1 VKRADSQ
8 KAKKPEDISQEDW
21 DAVDFP
27 PLSEEQ
33 LAGMRPAR
41 EVFPDIGAFPKP
53 RHRGPQKA
61 PTKLQATVR
70 FDRDVIEYF
79 RGTGRGWQTRMNETL
94 RREVERQKR
103 RAKS

>member
-1 VKRADSQ
+1 MSVR
-8 KAKKPEDISQEDW
+8 KKPADISQKDW
-21 DAVDFP
+21 DELDIPELTDEDF
-27 PLSEEQ
+27 
-33 LAGMRPAR
+33 ARMRPAY
-41 EVFPDIGAFPKP
+41 EVLPDFKFPKP
-53 RHRGPQKA
+53 RQRGPQKA
-61 PTKLQATVR
+61 ATKLQATVR

>member
-1 VKRADSQ
+1 MKSADTQ
-8 KAKKPEDISQEDW
+8 KTRKPAHISQEDW

-27 PLSEEQ
+27 PLTEEQ

-41 EVFPDIGAFPKP
+41 QVFSDIDDFPKP

-79 RGTGRGWQTRMNETL
+79 RGTGPGWQTRMNETL

>member
-1 VKRADSQ
+1 MRS
-8 KAKKPEDISQEDW
+8 I
-21 DAVDFP
+21 FR
-27 PLSEEQ
+27 PLTEEQ
-33 LAGMRPAR
+33 LARMRPAR
-41 EVFPDIGAFPKP
+41 EVFPDIDAFPKP
-53 RHRGPQKA
+53 RRRGPQKA

-94 RREVERQKR
+94 RRAVEREKR

>member
-1 VKRADSQ
+1 MQ
-8 KAKKPEDISQEDW
+8 KARRPADIPQEDW

-27 PLSEEQ
+27 PLTEEQ

-41 EVFPDIGAFPKP
+41 EVFPDIDAFPKP
-53 RHRGPQKA
+53 SHRGPQKA
-61 PTKLQATVR
+61 PTKLQATIR

-79 RGTGRGWQTRMNETL
+79 RATGRGWQTRMNEML
-94 RREVERQKR
+94 RRGMEREKR

>member
-1 VKRADSQ
+1 MK
-8 KAKKPEDISQEDW
+8 KKKPDHISQEDW
-21 DAVDFP
+21 DAVDVP
-27 PLSEEQ
+27 EWTEEMFRR
-33 LAGMRPAR
+33 AKPAR
-41 EVFPDIGAFPKP
+41 EILPDFDFPKP
-53 RHRGPQKA
+53 RSRGPQKT

-79 RGTGRGWQTRMNETL
+79 RGTGPGWQTRMNETL

>member
-1 VKRADSQ
+1 MSDRKKPDWISQ
-8 KAKKPEDISQEDW
+8 KDW
-21 DAVDFP
+21 DELDIP
-27 PLSEEQ
+27 ELTDEEF
-33 LAGMRPAR
+33 ARMRPAH
-41 EVFPDIGAFPKP
+41 EVLPGFPFPKP
-53 RHRGPQKA
+53 RRGPQKT

-79 RGTGRGWQTRMNETL
+79 RGTGPGWQTRMNETL

>member
-1 VKRADSQ
+1 MPA
-8 KAKKPEDISQEDW
+8 DISREDW

-27 PLSEEQ
+27 PLTEEQ

-41 EVFPDIGAFPKP
+41 EVFPDIDAFPKP
-53 RHRGPQKA
+53 RPRGPQKA
-61 PTKLQATVR
+61 PTKLQATIR

-79 RGTGRGWQTRMNETL
+79 RGTGPGWQTRMNETL